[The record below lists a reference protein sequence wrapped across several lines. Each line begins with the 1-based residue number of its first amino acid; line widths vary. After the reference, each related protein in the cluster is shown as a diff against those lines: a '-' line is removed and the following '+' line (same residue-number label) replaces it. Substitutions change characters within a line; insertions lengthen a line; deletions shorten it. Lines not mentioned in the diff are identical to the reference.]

1 MEREVGIYKIEKQ
14 KRVRVKVRT
23 GPWYGIRVGDHVRGK
38 FCFFNFAFFLLL
50 FSLRGI
56 MKEMN

>member
-38 FCFFNFAFFLLL
+38 FCFFNFAFFCCCFLC
-50 FSLRGI
+50 G
-56 MKEMN
+56 E

>member
-1 MEREVGIYKIEKQ
+1 MGIYKIERE

-23 GPWYGIRVGDHVRGK
+23 GAMVRNKYGGGPRAWQVLL
-38 FCFFNFAFFLLL
+38 FQLCFFLLL